1 MEFNSERK
9 SGRQIQYELQK
20 KGLDKE
26 VIQEILREQPVDEEA
41 QIRAY
46 VNKKR
51 IKAEEMD
58 FKERGKM
65 MAALGRRGFSYDAIS
80 RVLGGIYSE
89 Y

>member
-1 MEFNSERK
+1 
-9 SGRQIQYELQK
+9 
-20 KGLDKE
+20 
-26 VIQEILREQPVDEEA
+26 VDEEA

-46 VNKKR
+46 VKKKR

-80 RVLGGIYSE
+80 RVLGGNYSE